1 MHKAT
6 KLFKALKEGLVS
18 FDGAHD
24 IYTPQV
30 LVEEILSKIHLNGD
44 ILVMFNIE
52 FVISLVYTYN
62 IDPGTITFYSDHQNK
77 SEMAR
82 RLGVKYVI
90 TTLETDMK
98 FDVIVGNPPYNDAVG
113 TNREESKNTNNSN
126 LYFDF
131 ILKSISLAPTGTI
144 SFVVPSAWM
153 TNDRVKNKMM
163 AAGLK
168 SIMSVDPTYFPNVG
182 IRSGITTFQ
191 LEHGYS
197 GNIDIANESVKY
209 SIKRSGALSFEN
221 PKKYDIIEKL
231 KSVDNL
237 GVHLKLGNYVVK
249 KGTKGSI
256 DRLLQNDSTYSD
268 TKSKTHATQVLIY
281 CGGIKKAAEY
291 VYSSVKQAGR
301 RPALAIPNASD
312 KFILGAVRFI
322 PKGVGISDRHK
333 AVYFNTDAEAVNAQE
348 YLTSKLIKFVIGTT
362 KHNDTVNTNKNSFG
376 HIPMIDFCKKWTDQ
390 DLYNYFN
397 LSQDEIDYVEANVK

>member
-1 MHKAT
+1 MHTAT

-18 FDGAHD
+18 FDGAHN
-24 IYTPQV
+24 IHTPQA
-30 LVEEILSKIHLNGD
+30 LIKEILDKIDLKGN

-52 FVISLVYTYN
+52 FVIDLVYTYN
-62 IDPGTITFYSDHQNK
+62 IDPANITFYSDHQNK
-77 SEMAR
+77 SMIAH

-90 TTLETDMK
+90 TTLGTDMK

-131 ILKSISLAPTGTI
+131 ILKSIDLAPTGTI

-153 TNDRVKNKMM
+153 TNNRVKNKMLD
-163 AAGLK
+163 AGLK
-168 SIMSVDPTYFPNVG
+168 SITSVDPTHFPNVG

-191 LEHGYS
+191 LEHGYI
-197 GNIDIANESVKY
+197 GNIDIVSESAKY

-221 PKKYDIIEKL
+221 PKKYKIIEKL
-231 KSVDNL
+231 KSSNNL

-256 DRLLQNDSTYSD
+256 DRLLQNDSTYSN
-268 TKSKTHATQVLIY
+268 TKSSTHATQVLIY
-281 CGGIKKAAEY
+281 CGGIKKSAEY
-291 VYSSVKQAGR
+291 VYSSIKQAATQ
-301 RPALAIPNASD
+301 PALAIPNASD

-333 AVYFNTDAEAVNAQE
+333 VVYFNTDAEAVNAQE
-348 YLTSKLIKFVIGTT
+348 YLNSKLIKFVIGTT
-362 KHNDTVNTNKNSFG
+362 KNNDTVNTNKNSFG
-376 HIPMIDFCKKWTDQ
+376 HIPMIDFSKKWTDQ

-397 LSQDEIDYVEANVK
+397 LSQDEIDYVEANVR